1 MTARPLALT
10 MGDPAGIGPEI
21 VAAAWRRLSAGA
33 AAPALVVCGDPD
45 VMAAYAPVHLLAGP
59 EALGGA
65 FPADRLCVLETGR
78 CTAPVVA
85 GRPDP
90 AHAPAILG
98 AIRAAVSLA
107 LAGQVRGIVT
117 APIAKEPLYKAGF
130 TSPGHTEFLGELTAH
145 APVDGPRGP
154 VMMLAGGDLRV
165 ALATVHAPLA
175 RVPGLLSTRGLI
187 DLGRLVH
194 HALVRDFG
202 LARPRIAVAGLNP
215 HAGEGGSIGTEEAT
229 VIAPAVAALAA
240 EGLDVRGPASAD
252 TLFHPEA
259 RATHDAVICMYH
271 DQGLIPLKM
280 LAFWSGVNVT
290 LGLPVVRTSPDHGTG
305 FDIAGRG
312 LARADSLLAAI
323 ALADSIASHRGLA

>member
-1 MTARPLALT
+1 MTVRPLALT

-21 VAAAWRRLSAGA
+21 IAAAWRQLVAAGPR
-33 AAPALVVCGDPD
+33 PALVVCGDPA
-45 VMAAYAPVHLLAGP
+45 VMAAHAPIQLLDGP
-59 EALGGA
+59 EALA
-65 FPADRLCVLETGR
+65 ADCPPDRLCVLDTGR

-90 AHAPAILG
+90 AHAPAVLG
-98 AIRAAVSLA
+98 AIRAAVGLA
-107 LAGQVRGIVT
+107 LAGRVRAIVT

-175 RVPGLLSTRGLI
+175 RVPGLLSTEGLI
-187 DLGRLVH
+187 GLGRLVH

-202 LARPRIAVAGLNP
+202 LPSPRIVMAGLNP

-240 EGLDVRGPASAD
+240 EGLNVRGPASAD

-305 FDIAGRG
+305 FDIAGQG
-312 LARADSLLAAI
+312 IARADSLLAAI
-323 ALADSIASHRGLA
+323 AMADSIAIHRGLA

>member
-21 VAAAWRRLSAGA
+21 IAAAWRQLADGGTD
-33 AAPALVVCGDPD
+33 PALVVCGDPA
-45 VMAAYAPVHLLAGP
+45 VMAAHAPVHLLSGP
-59 EALGGA
+59 QALGA
-65 FPADRLCVLETGR
+65 PCPADRLCVLDTGR
-78 CTAPVVA
+78 CTVPVVA

-98 AIRAAVSLA
+98 AIRSAVDLA

-117 APIAKEPLYKAGF
+117 APIAKEPLYRAGF

-145 APVDGPRGP
+145 APVSGPRGP

-175 RVPGLLSTRGLI
+175 RVPGLLDTGGLI
-187 DLGRLVH
+187 GLGRLVH

-202 LARPRIAVAGLNP
+202 IPRPRIVVAGLNP

-229 VIAPAVAALAA
+229 IIAPAVAALAA

-312 LARADSLLAAI
+312 LARADSMRAAI
-323 ALADSIASHRGLA
+323 ALADRIAAQRGLV